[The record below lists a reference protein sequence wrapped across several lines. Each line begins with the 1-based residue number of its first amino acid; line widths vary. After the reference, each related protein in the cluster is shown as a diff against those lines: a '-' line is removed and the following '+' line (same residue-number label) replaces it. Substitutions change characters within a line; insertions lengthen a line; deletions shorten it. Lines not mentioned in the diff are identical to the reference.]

1 MREHPEVGPTPVD
14 ADVPNRPDLVREA
27 QAREAERQALSRDWH
42 VVLRRRVAWAA
53 TFAALW
59 AVGIEARL
67 VYLQVV
73 AHEDLLQRAARQWSR
88 TREVPPN
95 RGDLLDRKGRVLAF
109 SVDGDAIYAEPP
121 LVVNPEDTAR
131 RVCDALTGCGTDDR
145 AEMLGR
151 LTRQK
156 SFQYLWRRASPA
168 DAARIRTLNLPG
180 IGVLSEQRRY
190 YPNRELAA
198 HVLGFA
204 NLDNVGLG
212 GIESAYN
219 DQISGRPGRVLL
231 QTDGKNQAHGRVE
244 RPPTAG
250 ATLELTIDRDLQ
262 YIAEREL
269 ALGVAEF
276 GAVGGTVIALD
287 PRSGD
292 VLALANAP
300 TFNPNRFQDADA
312 NHRRNRALQ
321 DVYEPGSTFK
331 VVTASA
337 ALEEGLM
344 RPDDPIDVSAGHIR
358 FGSRQIDD
366 VHRYGTLSFADVIV
380 KSSNVGAI
388 KVGLRL
394 GADRLTEYVQRF
406 GFGQA
411 IARDLP
417 GQSRGIV
424 WDAARLNDSALAS
437 VSMGYQVGVTPVQMV
452 SAVSTVANGGELL
465 EPRLVR
471 AVIEGHR
478 RAERQTRV
486 LRRVITAETA
496 AKLTG
501 IMEQVVEAGT
511 AKAAQ
516 VPGYTVAGKTGTAAK
531 LERGRYSKTEYNA
544 SFVGF
549 IPSRDPVLTILV
561 VIDSPHG
568 KGFYGGAVAAPI
580 FARVA
585 RAMLRHLGVPPN
597 VDPAARITVV
607 RHDAPVPADVVQTAA
622 HDVGF
627 ARLVPMVATGLVP
640 DVRGLGAREAARL
653 LAAVGLAPRLLGDGV
668 VVEQELEPGSPV
680 HDGRTCLLRLS
691 RRPFEGAAEAGS
703 GSVP

>member
-1 MREHPEVGPTPVD
+1 MSR
-14 ADVPNRPDLVREA
+14 
-27 QAREAERQALSRDWH
+27 LS
-42 VVLRRRVAWAA
+42 
-53 TFAALW
+53 
-59 AVGIEARL
+59 
-67 VYLQVV
+67 
-73 AHEDLLQRAARQWSR
+73 
-88 TREVPPN
+88 
-95 RGDLLDRKGRVLAF
+95 
-109 SVDGDAIYAEPP
+109 
-121 LVVNPEDTAR
+121 
-131 RVCDALTGCGTDDR
+131 
-145 AEMLGR
+145 
-151 LTRQK
+151 RQK

-168 DAARIRTLNLPG
+168 DAARVRALNLPG
-180 IGVLSEQRRY
+180 VGVLSEQRRY

-204 NLDNVGLG
+204 NLDNIGLG

-231 QTDGKNQAHGRVE
+231 QTDAKNQAFGRVE

-250 ATLELTIDRDLQ
+250 ATLELTIDRNLQ

-269 ALGVAEF
+269 AAGVAEF
-276 GAVGGTVIALD
+276 GAIGGSVIVLD

-344 RPDDPIDVSAGHIR
+344 RPDDLIDVSAGSIR

-394 GADRLTEYVQRF
+394 GADRLTEYVAALRVRPGDRARPAGPEPRHRLGRRQAHRQRP
-406 GFGQA
+406 GLGV
-411 IARDLP
+411 DGLP
-417 GQSRGIV
+417 GGRDARADGVGRQRDRQRRG
-424 WDAARLNDSALAS
+424 AARAS
-437 VSMGYQVGVTPVQMV
+437 PRAGRDRRP
-452 SAVSTVANGGELL
+452 STHRAAHQGAAPRRDPGDGG
-465 EPRLVR
+465 
-471 AVIEGHR
+471 
-478 RAERQTRV
+478 Q
-486 LRRVITAETA
+486 
-496 AKLTG
+496 LTG

-511 AKAAQ
+511 AKAARI
-516 VPGYTVAGKTGTAAK
+516 PGYTVAGKTGTAAK
-531 LERGRYSKTEYNA
+531 LERGRYSKSNYNA

-549 IPSRDPVLTILV
+549 IPSREPALTILV

-568 KGFYGGAVAAPI
+568 KGFYGGAVAAPV

-585 RAMLRHLGVPPN
+585 AAMLRQIGVPPN
-597 VDPAARITVV
+597 VDPAARVTVGTK
-607 RHDAPVPADVVQTAA
+607 RGPL
-622 HDVGF
+622 VGRCR
-627 ARLVPMVATGLVP
+627 ANG
-640 DVRGLGAREAARL
+640 GARAGTHASR
-653 LAAVGLAPRLLGDGV
+653 PRAD
-668 VVEQELEPGSPV
+668 
-680 HDGRTCLLRLS
+680 
-691 RRPFEGAAEAGS
+691 RRPHARCPRPRRPRGRADPRHRRHRAAAAWRRSRHRAADRAWLTG
-703 GSVP
+703 P

>member
-1 MREHPEVGPTPVD
+1 MRDDHEIDPSPMD
-14 ADVPNRPDLVREA
+14 AEVPNRPDLVREA
-27 QAREAERQALSRDWH
+27 QAREAERQAAGRDWRL
-42 VVLRRRVAWAA
+42 VFRKRLVGAA
-53 TFAALW
+53 VFVALW
-59 AVGIEARL
+59 AVGIESRL
-67 VYLQVV
+67 VYLQIV
-73 AHEDLLQRAARQWSR
+73 AHDDLLQRAERQWSR
-88 TREVPPN
+88 TREIPPD

-121 LVVNPEDTAR
+121 LVANPEETAR
-131 RVCDALTGCGTDDR
+131 KVCEALSGCTGADR
-145 AEMLGR
+145 AELVSR
-151 LTRQK
+151 LSRQK

-168 DAARIRTLNLPG
+168 DAARVRALNLPG
-180 IGVLSEQRRY
+180 VGVLSEQRRY

-204 NLDNVGLG
+204 NLDNIGLG

-231 QTDGKNQAHGRVE
+231 QTDAKNQAFGRVE

-250 ATLELTIDRDLQ
+250 ATLELTIDRNLQ

-269 ALGVAEF
+269 AAGVAEF
-276 GAVGGTVIALD
+276 GAIGGSVIVLD

-344 RPDDPIDVSAGHIR
+344 RPDDLIDVSAGSIR

-424 WDAARLNDSALAS
+424 WDATKLTDSALAS

-452 SAVSTVANGGELL
+452 SAVNAIANGGALL

-471 AVIEGHR
+471 AVIEGR
-478 RAERQTRV
+478 RRTERPTRV
-486 LRRVITAETA
+486 LRRVVTPETA
-496 AKLTG
+496 ATLTS

-511 AKAAQ
+511 AKAARI
-516 VPGYTVAGKTGTAAK
+516 PGYTVAGKTGTAAK
-531 LERGRYSKTEYNA
+531 LERGRYSKSNYNA

-549 IPSRDPVLTILV
+549 IPSREPALTILV

-568 KGFYGGAVAAPI
+568 KGFYGGAVAAPV

-585 RAMLRHLGVPPN
+585 AAMLRQIGVPPN
-597 VDPAARITVV
+597 VDPAARVTLV
-607 RHDAPVPADVVQTAA
+607 RNEAPLSADVVQTAHA
-622 HDVGF
+622 PGLTRV
-627 ARLVPMVATGLVP
+627 VPVLTAGLMP
-640 DVRGLGAREAARL
+640 DVRGLGAREAARI
-653 LAAVGLAPRLLGDGV
+653 LAAVGIAPRLLGDGV
-668 VVEQELEPGSPV
+668 VIEQQIEPGTPV
-680 HDGRTCLLRLS
+680 REGSSCLLRLT
-691 RRPFEGAAEAGS
+691 RRPPEAAAEPG
-703 GSVP
+703 PIP